1 MANDTMKADL
11 SRLRTYIQHGKI
23 KKING
28 LLNNQAKRINYC
40 LEQQFDACAYAT
52 KFKQEKILRQVH
64 DYGFPIDGYPNTDS
78 ITALIIAIRRSD
90 LAFIQILIELGC
102 DVNCS
107 VRSYTIIPLLEA
119 YQICKDK
126 QDNLSLFETRKDIF
140 QYLLQSGA
148 SPNVYNIHHMRL
160 VHLTV
165 IDGEFDFLQRLLN
178 HGAHANVITAT
189 HRKNLLHLIC
199 DRTVDHPTEHL
210 LELMQ
215 QIIRL
220 GCDVNYRDDCFE
232 TPLMCTLHRGG
243 NITLAHELIVEGTRL
258 DWKNNF
264 GNTYLTRAVHYALYD
279 HARMALYA
287 GAACRPLQCAF
298 PYINRKYQHDQSTHE
313 TNLMDAIIDYEKFMS
328 EMERYLVKP
337 RQLKDIARLAIRKT
351 LPCPLSKSIATLEN
365 YLPCSLIQYLLLKE
379 MKTVLNL
386 LF

>member
-107 VRSYTIIPLLEA
+107 VRSTLV
-119 YQICKDK
+119 
-126 QDNLSLFETRKDIF
+126 TRKDIF
-140 QYLLQSGA
+140 QYLLQS
-148 SPNVYNIHHMRL
+148 
-160 VHLTV
+160 V